1 MNAFLHNLSDQMLQP
16 IVNIKDIV
24 SQAHQDLR
32 HLDHQEA
39 NDLAKKIQIETDV
52 VTELLDRLLV
62 VAGKEGGEA

>member
-39 NDLAKKIQIETDV
+39 NDLVKKIQTETDV